1 MSEQPLLQVHNL
13 KTYFYTEDGVMPSVD
28 GVDFD
33 LHEGETLAIVG
44 ESGCGK
50 SVTSLSIMGLVQC
63 PPGKIEAGEILYHG
77 KDLLKISK
85 KEMRSIR
92 GNEISMIFQE
102 PMTSLNPVFTVGRQ
116 IMESFIIHQKLNKKE
131 ARTKAIEM
139 IRMVGIPDPEKVVD
153 KYPHELSGGMR
164 QRIMIAMALA
174 CKPRILIADEPT
186 TALDV
191 TIQAQIMQLLKDLK
205 EKTGTSI
212 IIITHDLGVV
222 AQIAQTAMVMY
233 AGQVVEYAPARSI
246 YKDPLH
252 PYTRGLLKSI
262 PKLNEDARIVPGVT
276 TERGLYNSMVAEAYE
291 LGCDS
296 MLEMDVRG
304 HKTRYGLPNCPPS
317 DLPFGTEDGTSIMID
332 GGPSYKGY
340 FSDIIRVGIIG
351 KPTAEQERLYKIA
364 LEGHAIGM
372 SKLRA
377 GVLISDVVAAVDAYY
392 EKAGVS
398 DINQTKGWIGH
409 SIGLNVHEYPC
420 LEAGEDTPLQAGMV
434 MSMEPSLT
442 TPTAGTMCLEQNF
455 IVTETGYELLSK
467 MPTELVRVY

>member
-63 PPGKIEAGEILYHG
+63 PPGKIEAGEILYHS

-262 PKLNEDARIVPGVT
+262 PKLNEDA
-276 TERGLYNSMVAEAYE
+276 
-291 LGCDS
+291 
-296 MLEMDVRG
+296 
-304 HKTRYGLPNCPPS
+304 
-317 DLPFGTEDGTSIMID
+317 
-332 GGPSYKGY
+332 
-340 FSDIIRVGIIG
+340 
-351 KPTAEQERLYKIA
+351 
-364 LEGHAIGM
+364 
-372 SKLRA
+372 
-377 GVLISDVVAAVDAYY
+377 YY

>member
-63 PPGKIEAGEILYHG
+63 PPGKIEAGEILYHS

-174 CKPRILIADEPT
+174 LEPQLIIMDEPT

-191 TIQAQIMQLLKDLK
+191 VVQR
-205 EKTGTSI
+205 EI
-212 IIITHDLGVV
+212 IEEISELRRDKGFSVIFITHDLPMLLEITDKIAVMKDGV
-222 AQIAQTAMVMY
+222 I
-233 AGQVVEYAPARSI
+233 VEQGVSEDVYFNP
-246 YKDPLH
+246 KH
-252 PYTRGLLKSI
+252 PYTQRLLS
-262 PKLNEDARIVPGVT
+262 
-276 TERGLYNSMVAEAYE
+276 S
-291 LGCDS
+291 
-296 MLEMDVRG
+296 
-304 HKTRYGLPNCPPS
+304 
-317 DLPFGTEDGTSIMID
+317 F
-332 GGPSYKGY
+332 
-340 FSDIIRVGIIG
+340 
-351 KPTAEQERLYKIA
+351 
-364 LEGHAIGM
+364 
-372 SKLRA
+372 
-377 GVLISDVVAAVDAYY
+377 
-392 EKAGVS
+392 
-398 DINQTKGWIGH
+398 
-409 SIGLNVHEYPC
+409 
-420 LEAGEDTPLQAGMV
+420 
-434 MSMEPSLT
+434 PSLT
-442 TPTAGTMCLEQNF
+442 GDRGSF
-455 IVTETGYELLSK
+455 
-467 MPTELVRVY
+467 VRVPRHA

>member
-28 GVDFD
+28 GADFD

-233 AGQVVEYAPARSI
+233 
-246 YKDPLH
+246 LH
-252 PYTRGLLKSI
+252 
-262 PKLNEDARIVPGVT
+262 
-276 TERGLYNSMVAEAYE
+276 
-291 LGCDS
+291 
-296 MLEMDVRG
+296 
-304 HKTRYGLPNCPPS
+304 S
-317 DLPFGTEDGTSIMID
+317 DLHGHYDVSCHTWIYPHFYPID
-332 GGPSYKGY
+332 GGTLSVGRGYSIYALCYKSKKVRYDCYYGL
-340 FSDIIRVGIIG
+340 FD
-351 KPTAEQERLYKIA
+351 RLA
-364 LEGHAIGM
+364 
-372 SKLRA
+372 
-377 GVLISDVVAAVDAYY
+377 
-392 EKAGVS
+392 
-398 DINQTKGWIGH
+398 
-409 SIGLNVHEYPC
+409 
-420 LEAGEDTPLQAGMV
+420 
-434 MSMEPSLT
+434 
-442 TPTAGTMCLEQNF
+442 
-455 IVTETGYELLSK
+455 
-467 MPTELVRVY
+467 

>member
-205 EKTGTSI
+205 KPFFAENPTR
-212 IIITHDLGVV
+212 DLHSRFQNVKCLP
-222 AQIAQTAMVMY
+222 AQFPFSRPAVFELTQQT
-233 AGQVVEYAPARSI
+233 
-246 YKDPLH
+246 
-252 PYTRGLLKSI
+252 
-262 PKLNEDARIVPGVT
+262 
-276 TERGLYNSMVAEAYE
+276 
-291 LGCDS
+291 
-296 MLEMDVRG
+296 
-304 HKTRYGLPNCPPS
+304 S
-317 DLPFGTEDGTSIMID
+317 DLRLQRGWLHTED
-332 GGPSYKGY
+332 
-340 FSDIIRVGIIG
+340 
-351 KPTAEQERLYKIA
+351 
-364 LEGHAIGM
+364 
-372 SKLRA
+372 
-377 GVLISDVVAAVDAYY
+377 
-392 EKAGVS
+392 
-398 DINQTKGWIGH
+398 
-409 SIGLNVHEYPC
+409 
-420 LEAGEDTPLQAGMV
+420 QADRTQ
-434 MSMEPSLT
+434 L
-442 TPTAGTMCLEQNF
+442 
-455 IVTETGYELLSK
+455 
-467 MPTELVRVY
+467 

>member
-191 TIQAQIMQLLKDLK
+191 TIQAQIMQRINPINKLFRVSQRFFGQYKSFIPLRWQGHVSQAVVGHRRKPYGMK
-205 EKTGTSI
+205 ELAFLQNKCHVAVRDISHQLVFVCARLIKWSAVMHWNTAAIKPAAIFIPHLSC
-212 IIITHDLGVV
+212 LG
-222 AQIAQTAMVMY
+222 
-233 AGQVVEYAPARSI
+233 
-246 YKDPLH
+246 L
-252 PYTRGLLKSI
+252 
-262 PKLNEDARIVPGVT
+262 
-276 TERGLYNSMVAEAYE
+276 
-291 LGCDS
+291 
-296 MLEMDVRG
+296 
-304 HKTRYGLPNCPPS
+304 
-317 DLPFGTEDGTSIMID
+317 
-332 GGPSYKGY
+332 
-340 FSDIIRVGIIG
+340 
-351 KPTAEQERLYKIA
+351 
-364 LEGHAIGM
+364 
-372 SKLRA
+372 
-377 GVLISDVVAAVDAYY
+377 
-392 EKAGVS
+392 
-398 DINQTKGWIGH
+398 
-409 SIGLNVHEYPC
+409 
-420 LEAGEDTPLQAGMV
+420 
-434 MSMEPSLT
+434 
-442 TPTAGTMCLEQNF
+442 
-455 IVTETGYELLSK
+455 
-467 MPTELVRVY
+467 

>member
-63 PPGKIEAGEILYHG
+63 PPGKIEAGEILYHS

-164 QRIMIAMALA
+164 QRAALIRTLAM
-174 CKPRILIADEPT
+174 KPELLYLDEPFS
-186 TALDV
+186 ALDYQSRLNAADDIGKI
-191 TIQAQIMQLLKDLK
+191 IQK
-205 EKTGTSI
+205 EGKTAVLV
-212 IIITHDLGVV
+212 THDIGEAISLSSRVLV
-222 AQIAQTAMVMY
+222 LSKR
-233 AGQVVEYAPARSI
+233 PA
-246 YKDPLH
+246 
-252 PYTRGLLKSI
+252 T
-262 PKLNEDARIVPGVT
+262 IVKEFV
-276 TERGLYNSMVAEAYE
+276 
-291 LGCDS
+291 
-296 MLEMDVRG
+296 
-304 HKTRYGLPNCPPS
+304 
-317 DLPFGTEDGTSIMID
+317 LPFQNTGLSSLEIRNLPEFST
-332 GGPSYKGY
+332 Y
-340 FSDIIRVGIIG
+340 FN
-351 KPTAEQERLYKIA
+351 
-364 LEGHAIGM
+364 
-372 SKLRA
+372 
-377 GVLISDVVAAVDAYY
+377 LIWK
-392 EKAGVS
+392 E
-398 DINQTKGWIGH
+398 
-409 SIGLNVHEYPC
+409 LN
-420 LEAGEDTPLQAGMV
+420 
-434 MSMEPSLT
+434 T
-442 TPTAGTMCLEQNF
+442 T
-455 IVTETGYELLSK
+455 
-467 MPTELVRVY
+467 